1 MASSM
6 VTAEQLFQPPPG
18 KLYSQDFLDFK
29 KINFLSRFLAAKSDE
44 IKSKVKNIDAVS
56 TGLKETVSKIK
67 PIKLAE
73 LPVDK

>member
-1 MASSM
+1 MFIKSKPNGTRLGSLL
-6 VTAEQLFQPPPG
+6 TLEKG
-18 KLYSQDFLDFK
+18 